1 MQRLKF
7 LWMYANYLC
16 TIEWLC
22 VYLMMC
28 CVNVQCNAMPCSALS
43 TVPSGPPREV
53 RAVPGGAG
61 SVRVTWT
68 HPPGGA
74 SGYVIFYS
82 PSSPMADHTLS
93 VQVDDPEATSHTIQ
107 SMMTQTEY
115 TIQMLAYA
123 ELSTALSD
131 STTVYL
137 DGKCIIHSIC
147 YFRQQLNVQVITPGV
162 VYSVHVYVY
171 TCICLGIIL
180 TGPMW
185 FHCLHTPSLAR
196 QQVV

>member
-16 TIEWLC
+16 TIEWFC

-137 DGKCIIHSIC
+137 TDYVVRVLAFNSIGRGKFS
-147 YFRQQLNVQVITPGV
+147 QPPVT
-162 VYSVHVYVY
+162 VY
-171 TCICLGIIL
+171 TKEKGVCDLFWD
-180 TGPMW
+180 MVQ
-185 FHCLHTPSLAR
+185 A
-196 QQVV
+196 